1 MVCAYLEK
9 LHSEYLE
16 EKLNID
22 KVIGNLQLQLKENIE
37 YIKLL
42 EDSTDSIYESFSPR
56 EINSENK
63 LKLKEAK
70 EKQKEILQEID
81 ELKEKQDKVIHK
93 VDELENVIKVA
104 KSSIIKNEE
113 IESEVGDR
121 HESDVYRLKLLETQE
136 NERQRISR
144 ELHDSTVQNL
154 TSIVHKTEL
163 CSKLID
169 IDPIRCRL
177 ELTMM
182 SRTLRDIINDTRQMI
197 YNLRPMSFDDI
208 GLEITIERALD
219 KVKNDMSCNIGFAV
233 EGEPYNIK
241 PVIGI
246 TILRIIQE
254 ACNNAIKYADSNM
267 IQVKLIYEEDA
278 IVISIEDD
286 GKGFN
291 ETSLEVLNR
300 NDNSGFG
307 LSMMKERVYL
317 LSGEIEITSEENIGT
332 KIQVRVPINNKEEK

>member
-9 LHSEYLE
+9 LYNEYLE
-16 EKLNID
+16 EKISID
-22 KVIGNLQLQLKENIE
+22 KTIANLQLQLKENIE
-37 YIKLL
+37 FIKLL
-42 EDSTDSIYESFSPR
+42 EDSTDITYESFSPR
-56 EINSENK
+56 DINSK
-63 LKLKEAK
+63 SKLKELK
-70 EKQKEILQEID
+70 EKQKEILQKIDEVKVKQDEVLHKID
-81 ELKEKQDKVIHK
+81 ELD
-93 VDELENVIKVA
+93 NVIKMA
-104 KSSIIKNEE
+104 KSLIIKKEYIDSNVNDEY
-113 IESEVGDR
+113 
-121 HESDVYRLKLLETQE
+121 ESDVYRLKLLETQE

-154 TSIVHKTEL
+154 TGIVHKTEL

-208 GLEITIERALD
+208 GLEVTIERALD
-219 KVKNDMSCNIGFAV
+219 KIKNDMSCNIGFIV

-241 PVIGI
+241 PVVGI

-254 ACNNAIKYADSNM
+254 ACNNAIKYAESNI

-278 IVISIEDD
+278 IIISIEDD
-286 GKGFN
+286 GRGFD
-291 ETSLEVLNR
+291 ETDLDIFNR

-317 LSGEIEITSEENIGT
+317 LSGEIEITSEKNIGT